1 MKIQAMNELDDE
13 VHPLHTD
20 QAVRRTPM
28 SFGSSPPFASNVQIP
43 HRPDPA
49 SAFEKHYSVKE
60 LATLWNLSD
69 RTIRRM
75 FVGEPGVVA
84 WGASERRRKR
94 AYKTLRIPESVARRV
109 HRRLRKVG

>member
-1 MKIQAMNELDDE
+1 MRTQAMNELDE
-13 VHPLHTD
+13 EMQALQTD
-20 QAVRRTPM
+20 QAVRRPPM
-28 SFGSSPPFASNVQIP
+28 SFGSRPPLSSNAQIR
-43 HRPDPA
+43 HGTDPA

-75 FVGEPGVVA
+75 FAGEPGVVE

-94 AYKTLRIPESVARRV
+94 A
-109 HRRLRKVG
+109 